1 MLGNVKLIVRLF
13 LRELK
18 TQKLRMSLT
27 ILAIIWGTLSITMLL
42 AFGEGLRRQL
52 EINRKGLG
60 DGILIVWGG
69 QTEKPYKGLPRGRSI
84 RFRPDVIDYIREQVP
99 ELEAVGGEFI
109 RWGREITYGEKSL
122 SEKVNGVMP
131 EYEFMRSMY
140 AQRGGRFINKLDM
153 EGKRRVVFL
162 GNQLRDELFGEPG
175 SPGYVEPVGEIIQ
188 LNDIPFTVIGVMQK
202 KLQMGMYSGPD
213 WSTAFIPLST
223 FEGMYSHRY
232 LSNLVLKPYDISQSE
247 YIQDRLYTILSG
259 KYQFDP
265 EDRRALS
272 VWDVIENA
280 ETMNKVM
287 IGMQIFFGIIGGL
300 TLLVAGVGVANIMY
314 VAVRERT
321 AEIGVKMAMGAKRG
335 HVMTQFMLEAVLIAG
350 IGGGLGLL
358 FSFTIAGV
366 LGAIPMDSE
375 AMQWL
380 GKPTISVPIALTT
393 IAVLTLIGLFS
404 GFFPARKAASVNPV
418 ESLRYE

>member
-1 MLGNVKLIVRLF
+1 MFGNVKLIVRLF

-18 TQKLRMSLT
+18 SQKLRMTLT
-27 ILAIIWGTLSITMLL
+27 ILAIVWGTLSITMLL
-42 AFGEGLRRQL
+42 AFGEGFKNQL
-52 EINRKGLG
+52 EINSKGLG

-69 QTEKPYKGLPRGRSI
+69 QTEKPYKGLPRGRRI
-84 RFRPDVIDYIREQVP
+84 RFRPDVVDYIREQVP

-109 RWGREITYGEKSL
+109 RWGRQITYGEKSL
-122 SEKVNGVMP
+122 SEKVNGVPP
-131 EYEFMRSMY
+131 EYEFMRSLY
-140 AQRGGRFINKLDM
+140 AQKGGRFINKLDL
-153 EGKRRVVFL
+153 EKKRRVVFL
-162 GNQLRDELFGEPG
+162 GNELRDELFGEPG
-175 SPGYVEPVGEIIQ
+175 SPGYIDPVGEIIQ
-188 LNDIPFTVIGVMQK
+188 LNDIPFTVIGVMQE

-213 WSTAFIPLST
+213 WRTVFIPLTT
-223 FEGMYSHRY
+223 FEGMYGHRY
-232 LSNLVLKPYDISQSE
+232 LNNLVMKPRDIKQSE
-247 YIQDRLYTILSG
+247 YIQDRLYSILSG

-280 ETMNKVM
+280 ETMSKVM

-335 HVMTQFMLEAVLIAG
+335 HVMSQFMLEAILIAA

-358 FSFTIAGV
+358 FSFAIAGA
-366 LGAIPMDSE
+366 LGAMPMEGE
-375 AMQWL
+375 ALQWL

-393 IAVLTLIGLFS
+393 ITVLTLIGLFS

>member
-1 MLGNVKLIVRLF
+1 
-13 LRELK
+13 
-18 TQKLRMSLT
+18 
-27 ILAIIWGTLSITMLL
+27 
-42 AFGEGLRRQL
+42 
-52 EINRKGLG
+52 
-60 DGILIVWGG
+60 
-69 QTEKPYKGLPRGRSI
+69 
-84 RFRPDVIDYIREQVP
+84 
-99 ELEAVGGEFI
+99 
-109 RWGREITYGEKSL
+109 REITYGEKSL

>member
-1 MLGNVKLIVRLF
+1 MFGNIKLIVRLF

-42 AFGEGLRRQL
+42 AFGEGLKNQL
-52 EINRKGLG
+52 EINSKGLG

-69 QTEKPYKGLPRGRSI
+69 QTEKPYKGLPRGRRI
-84 RFRPDVIDYIREQVP
+84 RFRSDVIDYIREQVP

-109 RWGREITYGEKSL
+109 RWGRQITYGEKSL
-122 SEKVNGVMP
+122 SEKVNGVLP
-131 EYEFMRSMY
+131 EYEFMRSLY
-140 AQRGGRFINKLDM
+140 AQRGGRFINKLDL
-153 EGKRRVVFL
+153 EKKRRVVFL
-162 GNQLRDELFGEPG
+162 GNQLRDDLFGEPG
-175 SPGYVEPVGEIIQ
+175 SPGYVDPVGEIIQ
-188 LNDIPFTVIGVMQK
+188 MNDIPFTVIGVMQK
-202 KLQMGMYSGPD
+202 KQQMGMYSGPD
-213 WSTAFIPLST
+213 WSTAFIPLTT
-223 FEGMYSHRY
+223 FEGMYNYQY
-232 LSNLVLKPYDISQSE
+232 LSNLVLKPRDISQSE

-265 EDRRALS
+265 EDKRALS

-280 ETMNKVM
+280 ETMNKIMV
-287 IGMQIFFGIIGGL
+287 GMQIFFGIIGGL

-358 FSFTIAGV
+358 FSFTIAGL
-366 LGAIPMDSE
+366 LGAIPMESE
-375 AMQWL
+375 AMKWL

-393 IAVLTLIGLFS
+393 IAVLMVIGLFS
-404 GFFPARKAASVNPV
+404 GLFPARKAASVNPV

>member
-42 AFGEGLRRQL
+42 AFGEGLKNQL
-52 EINRKGLG
+52 EINSKGLG

-69 QTEKPYKGLPRGRSI
+69 QTEKPYKGLPRGRRI
-84 RFRPDVIDYIREQVP
+84 RFRSDVIDYIREQVP

-109 RWGREITYGEKSL
+109 RWGRQITYGEKSL
-122 SEKVNGVMP
+122 SEKVNGVLP
-131 EYEFMRSMY
+131 EYEFMRSLY
-140 AQRGGRFINKLDM
+140 AQRGGRFINKLDL
-153 EGKRRVVFL
+153 EKKRRVVFL
-162 GNQLRDELFGEPG
+162 GNQLRDDLFGEPG
-175 SPGYVEPVGEIIQ
+175 SPGYVDPVGEIIQ
-188 LNDIPFTVIGVMQK
+188 MNDIPFTVIGVMQK
-202 KLQMGMYSGPD
+202 KQQMGMYSGPD
-213 WSTAFIPLST
+213 WSTAFIPLTT
-223 FEGMYSHRY
+223 FEGMYNYQY
-232 LSNLVLKPYDISQSE
+232 LSNLVLKPRDISQSE

-265 EDRRALS
+265 EDKRALS

-280 ETMNKVM
+280 ETMNKIMV
-287 IGMQIFFGIIGGL
+287 GMQIFFGIIGGL

-358 FSFTIAGV
+358 FSFTIAGL
-366 LGAIPMDSE
+366 LGAIPMESE
-375 AMQWL
+375 AMKWL

-393 IAVLTLIGLFS
+393 IAVLMVIGLFS

>member
-1 MLGNVKLIVRLF
+1 MFGNVKLIVRLF

-18 TQKLRMSLT
+18 SQKLRMTLT

-42 AFGEGLRRQL
+42 AFGEGLRKQL

-69 QTEKPYKGLPRGRSI
+69 QTEKPYKGLPRGRRI

-109 RWGREITYGEKSL
+109 RWGRQITYGEKSL
-122 SEKVNGVMP
+122 SEKVNGVLP
-131 EYEFMRSMY
+131 EYEFMRSLY
-140 AQRGGRFINKLDM
+140 AQKGGRFINKLDL
-153 EGKRRVVFL
+153 EQKRRVVFL
-162 GNQLRDELFGEPG
+162 GNELRDDLFGKPG
-175 SPGYVEPVGEIIQ
+175 SPGYVDPVGEIIQ
-188 LNDIPFTVIGVMQK
+188 LNDIPFTVIGVMQE

-223 FEGMYSHRY
+223 FEGMYSYRY
-232 LSNLVLKPYDISQSE
+232 LNNLVLKPRDISQSE

-280 ETMNKVM
+280 KTMNKVM
-287 IGMQIFFGIIGGL
+287 VGMQIFFGIIGGL

-335 HVMTQFMLEAVLIAG
+335 HVMTQFMLEAILIAA
-350 IGGGLGLL
+350 IGGGFGLL
-358 FSFTIAGV
+358 FSFAIAGT

>member
-1 MLGNVKLIVRLF
+1 MLGNIKLIVRLF
-13 LRELK
+13 IRELRS
-18 TQKLRMSLT
+18 QKLRMSLT

-42 AFGEGLRRQL
+42 AFGEGLKNQL
-52 EINRKGLG
+52 DINRKGLG

-69 QTEKPYKGLPRGRSI
+69 QTEKIYKGLPRGRNV
-84 RFRPDVIDYIREQVP
+84 RFRTDVVDFIKKQIP
-99 ELEAVGGEFI
+99 EIEAVGGEFI
-109 RWGREITYGEKSL
+109 TWGREIAYKNKTI
-122 SEKVNGVMP
+122 SEKVNGVPP
-131 EYEFMRSMY
+131 EYEFMRSLY
-140 AQRGGRFINKLDM
+140 AQKGGRFINRLDM

-162 GNQLRDELFGEPG
+162 GNELCDDLFGEPG
-175 SPGYVEPVGEIIQ
+175 SPGYEDPIGKQITI
-188 LNDIPFTVIGVMQK
+188 NDVQFTVIGIMQK

-213 WSTAFIPLST
+213 WNTAFIPLTT
-223 FEGMYSHRY
+223 FQGMYNRQI
-232 LSNLVLKPYDISQSE
+232 LSNLVMKPRDIDQASYVE
-247 YIQDRLYTILSG
+247 DRLYETLSG

-272 VWDVIENA
+272 VWDVIEDA
-280 ETMNKVM
+280 DIMRKVM

-335 HVMTQFMLEAVLIAG
+335 HVMTQFMLEAILIAG
-350 IGGGLGLL
+350 IGGSVGLL
-358 FSFTIAGV
+358 ASFTIAGV
-366 LGAIPMDSE
+366 LGAMPMDSE

-380 GKPTISVPIALTT
+380 GKPTISLTIAFTT
-393 IAVLTLIGLFS
+393 IIVLALIGLVS

>member
-1 MLGNVKLIVRLF
+1 MFGNIKLIVRLF

-18 TQKLRMSLT
+18 SQKLRMTLT
-27 ILAIIWGTLSITMLL
+27 ILAIVWGTLSITMLL
-42 AFGEGLRRQL
+42 AFGEGFKNQL

-69 QTEKPYKGLPRGRSI
+69 QTEKPYKGLPRGRRI
-84 RFRPDVIDYIREQVP
+84 WFRPDVIDYIREQVP

-109 RWGREITYGEKSL
+109 RWGRQITYGDKSL
-122 SEKVNGVMP
+122 SEKVNGVVP
-131 EYEFMRSMY
+131 EYEFMRSLY
-140 AQRGGRFINKLDM
+140 AQKGGRFINKLDLQK
-153 EGKRRVVFL
+153 KRRVVFL
-162 GNQLRDELFGEPG
+162 GNELRDDLFGEPG
-175 SPGYVEPVGEIIQ
+175 SPGYVDPVGEVIQ
-188 LNDIPFTVIGVMQK
+188 LNDIPFTVIGVMQEK
-202 KLQMGMYSGPD
+202 QQMGMYSGPD
-213 WSTAFIPLST
+213 WRTAFIPLTT
-223 FEGMYSHRY
+223 FEGMYSQRY
-232 LSNLVLKPYDISQSE
+232 LNNLVMKPRDISQSE

-272 VWDVIENA
+272 VWDVIESA

-335 HVMTQFMLEAVLIAG
+335 HVMTQFMLEAILIAA

-358 FSFTIAGV
+358 FSFAIAGA
-366 LGAIPMDSE
+366 LGAMPIKGE
-375 AMQWL
+375 ALQWL

-393 IAVLTLIGLFS
+393 IAALTLIGLFS

>member
-1 MLGNVKLIVRLF
+1 MLGNVKLIIRLF

-18 TQKLRMSLT
+18 SQKLRMSLT
-27 ILAIIWGTLSITMLL
+27 IIAIIWGTLSITMLL
-42 AFGEGLRRQL
+42 AFGEGLKNQL
-52 EINRKGLG
+52 ETNQKGLG
-60 DGILIVWGG
+60 DGILLVWGG
-69 QTEKPYKGLPRGRSI
+69 QTEKSYKGMPRGRRI
-84 RFRPDVIDYIREQVP
+84 RFRPDVVDYIKEHIP
-99 ELEAVGGEFI
+99 ELEAAGGEFI
-109 RWGREITYGEKSL
+109 TWGQEISFGEKSI

-131 EYEFMRSMY
+131 EYEFMRSLY
-140 AQRGGRFINKLDM
+140 PERGGRFLDKLDI
-153 EGKRRVVFL
+153 EKKRRVVFI
-162 GNQLRDELFGEPG
+162 GNELRDDLFGKPG
-175 SPGYVEPVGEIIQ
+175 SPDYIDPIGKKIKISDVQ
-188 LNDIPFTVIGVMQK
+188 FTVIGVMQK

-213 WSTAFIPLST
+213 WNTAFIPITT
-223 FEGMYSHRY
+223 FKALYNHQI
-232 LSNLVLKPYDISQSE
+232 LNNLVLKPKDIKQSD
-247 YIQDRLYTILSG
+247 YIQDRLYSILSG

-265 EDRRALS
+265 EDRRAIH

-280 ETMNKVM
+280 ETMHKVM

-335 HVMTQFMLEAVLIAG
+335 QVMSQFMLEAILIAG

-358 FSFTIAGV
+358 FSFAITGA
-366 LGAIPMDSE
+366 LGAMPMEGE

-380 GKPTISVPIALTT
+380 GKPTISLPIAFVT
-393 IAVLTLIGLFS
+393 IVVLSLIGLIS
-404 GFFPARKAASVNPV
+404 GFFPARRAASVNPV

>member
-42 AFGEGLRRQL
+42 AFGEGLKNQL
-52 EINRKGLG
+52 EINSKGLG

-69 QTEKPYKGLPRGRSI
+69 QTEKPYKGLPRGRRI

-109 RWGREITYGEKSL
+109 RWGRQITYGEKSL
-122 SEKVNGVMP
+122 SQKVNGVLP
-131 EYEFMRSMY
+131 EYEFMRSLY
-140 AQRGGRFINKLDM
+140 AQRGGRFINKLDL
-153 EGKRRVVFL
+153 EKKRRVVFL
-162 GNQLRDELFGEPG
+162 GNQLRDDLFGEPG
-175 SPGYVEPVGEIIQ
+175 SPGYVDPVGKIIQ
-188 LNDIPFTVIGVMQK
+188 MNDIPFTVIGVMQK
-202 KLQMGMYSGPD
+202 KQQMGMYSGPD
-213 WSTAFIPLST
+213 WSTAFIPLTT
-223 FEGMYSHRY
+223 FEGMYNYQY
-232 LSNLVLKPYDISQSE
+232 LSNLVLKPRDISQSE
-247 YIQDRLYTILSG
+247 YIQDRLYTILRG

-375 AMQWL
+375 AMQWR
-380 GKPTISVPIALTT
+380 GKPTISVPIARTT